1 MADLPEVSVS
11 PKELIFEG
19 GDASKPIA
27 RHLAL
32 TNPHNRG
39 ESPPGSDASRIPRA
53 GACDRWR
60 PARACTTHSREEGG
74 RTAWLTLLLCR
85 ADVCFKV
92 KTTAPRRYYVRPN
105 AARLKANSSDTVE
118 GATTALPVLPQRRLL
133 KGRHAPNPAVSVCAV
148 VLQPQSSLPPP
159 DERKDKFLV
168 QVRG

>member
-1 MADLPEVSVS
+1 
-11 PKELIFEG
+11 
-19 GDASKPIA
+19 
-27 RHLAL
+27 
-32 TNPHNRG
+32 
-39 ESPPGSDASRIPRA
+39 
-53 GACDRWR
+53 
-60 PARACTTHSREEGG
+60 
-74 RTAWLTLLLCR
+74 
-85 ADVCFKV
+85 VCFKV

>member
-60 PARACTTHSREEGG
+60 PARACTTHTQRSADG

-118 GATTALPVLPQRRLL
+118 GALPILPQRRLGPTRTQPRCVCL
-133 KGRHAPNPAVSVCAV
+133 RSGPAAPV
-148 VLQPQSSLPPP
+148 VAAAS
-159 DERKDKFLV
+159 
-168 QVRG
+168 G